1 MKEEEYLDRMIL
13 ALREKYRQSKSEHE
27 PVGKEIQ
34 IGVKKVPLYR
44 DILFD
49 GKCSMMLPDTMKDMN
64 YLDSTVKYRSK
75 NRPQV
80 IKTDDYGEASVTF
93 NLLPLSDR
101 EKEERIL
108 SVLEQIRRD
117 MKKVWK
123 QNVFYELAEIM
134 AGELAVAWMD
144 FRAFCLDGS
153 LYSMIF
159 IFRMEEQLVMG
170 NFHCSFP
177 QYDVWKPV
185 LLKLL
190 TTIQVDVQDEQK
202 RGNNERISN

>member
-1 MKEEEYLDRMIL
+1 M
-13 ALREKYRQSKSEHE
+13 
-27 PVGKEIQ
+27 
-34 IGVKKVPLYR
+34 
-44 DILFD
+44 
-49 GKCSMMLPDTMKDMN
+49 
-64 YLDSTVKYRSK
+64 
-75 NRPQV
+75 
-80 IKTDDYGEASVTF
+80 
-93 NLLPLSDR
+93 LPLSDR

-108 SVLEQIRRD
+108 SVLEHIRRD